1 MPDDRIDDRIQGEPG
16 GRMDE
21 RDRVGENAE
30 ANRDNTP
37 PHMEV
42 DVSRPKTAK
51 EREEEKLRRI
61 AELEEEK
68 RRQIEEDKRK
78 QELYRRRRKRRL
90 ITPGFVLVVG
100 AIASITMFLMKF
112 ENKRMLIWLLVILLV
127 SWMIGSL
134 IQYMFER
141 FAAENES
148 VVSDEGEVINRGLAP
163 SEEVKAEEN
172 G

>member
-1 MPDDRIDDRIQGEPG
+1 MPDDLRDDGYPDGSG
-16 GRMDE
+16 GRSEE
-21 RDRVGENAE
+21 RDRVGENAQ
-30 ANRDNTP
+30 ADRDNAH

-42 DVSRPKTAK
+42 DVSRPLTAK
-51 EREEEKLRRI
+51 EREAEKLRRM

-68 RRQIEEDKRK
+68 RRQKEEDDRK
-78 QELYRRRRKRRL
+78 KELNRRRKKRRL
-90 ITPGFVLVVG
+90 ITPGIVLTVG

-141 FAAENES
+141 FAAENEKDIP
-148 VVSDEGEVINRGLAP
+148 DEGEVINRGLAP
-163 SEEVKAEEN
+163 SEEVKAEED

>member
-1 MPDDRIDDRIQGEPG
+1 MPDDLRDDRVQ
-16 GRMDE
+16 
-21 RDRVGENAE
+21 ENAE
-30 ANRDNTP
+30 ADRDNVP
-37 PHMEV
+37 PHIEV
-42 DVSRPKTAK
+42 EESKPKTAK
-51 EREEEKLRRI
+51 EREAEKLRRI

-68 RRQIEEDKRK
+68 LRQKEEDERK
-78 QELYRRRRKRRL
+78 KELYRRRKKRRL
-90 ITPGFVLVVG
+90 ITPAVVLVIG

-141 FAAENES
+141 FAAENERN
-148 VVSDEGEVINRGLAP
+148 VSDEGEVINRGLAP
-163 SEEVKAEEN
+163 TEEVKAEEN

>member
-1 MPDDRIDDRIQGEPG
+1 MADDTRDDRIQGESG
-16 GRMDE
+16 GRADD
-21 RDRVGENAE
+21 RDRAGENAE
-30 ANRDNTP
+30 ANRDNSQT
-37 PHMEV
+37 HIEV

-51 EREEEKLRRI
+51 EREEEKLLRI

-68 RRQIEEDKRK
+68 RRQKEEEKRR

-141 FAAENES
+141 FAAENETN
-148 VVSDEGEVINRGLAP
+148 VSDEGEVINRGLAN
-163 SEEVKAEEN
+163 SEDVKAEEN